1 MLTLFDDNR
10 CPICLRTKAVLE
22 RIDFGRQLAFIGI
35 RNKDIFNTYAS
46 LDEAKALQ
54 RMASLHNNE
63 IVYGFASVFRIVRTL
78 PLLWLF
84 VPLFF
89 ILQWTGIGEKAYDE
103 IALKRKLLPASCD
116 ESCVLSE

>member
-1 MLTLFDDNR
+1 MLTLFYDNR

-35 RNKDIFNTYAS
+35 RNKDIFNTYTS

-54 RMASLHNNE
+54 RMASLLNNE

-78 PLLWLF
+78 PLLWIF
-84 VPLFF
+84 VPAFYL
-89 ILQWTGIGEKAYDE
+89 LKWTSIGEKAYDE

-116 ESCVLSE
+116 ENCLLSE

>member
-1 MLTLFDDNR
+1 MLILFYDNR

-22 RIDFGRQLAFIGI
+22 RIDWGKQLAFVGI
-35 RNKDIFNTYAS
+35 RNKEIVNSYTN

-54 RMASLHNNE
+54 RMASLNNNE

-78 PLLWLF
+78 PLLWIF

-89 ILQWTGIGEKAYDE
+89 ILHWTGFGERVYDE